1 MSGFILL
8 FFLKRD
14 SSNVHIKTIFVV
26 VAVSSVVS
34 LQEDS
39 VEVPGLH
46 VFVFTAPA
54 GSSLQ
59 VDHDLL
65 QLLLYHVDAGS
76 YCEED
81 DQTAK
86 CSYYC
91 LE

>member
-1 MSGFILL
+1 M
-8 FFLKRD
+8 
-14 SSNVHIKTIFVV
+14 V

-46 VFVFTAPA
+46 VFIFTAPA

-65 QLLLYHVDAGS
+65 QLLLYHIDAGS
-76 YCEED
+76 DGEED

-86 CSYYC
+86 ISYYSLVSPVVRQIKTKHLHC
-91 LE
+91 EDEENHHH